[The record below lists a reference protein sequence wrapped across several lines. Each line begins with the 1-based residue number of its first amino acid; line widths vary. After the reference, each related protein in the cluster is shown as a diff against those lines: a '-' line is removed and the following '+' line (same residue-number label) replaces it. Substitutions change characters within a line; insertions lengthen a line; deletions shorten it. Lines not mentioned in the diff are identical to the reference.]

1 MEEVKEL
8 QKKIKAKEETRK
20 KKEKE
25 AKEKA
30 EVCWIIFNFVVSF
43 LFDDS
48 IVFSISYMFH

>member
-25 AKEKA
+25 AKERA
-30 EVCWIIFNFVVSF
+30 QVCDHYIFVSI
-43 LFDDS
+43 LS
-48 IVFSISYMFH
+48 FSI